1 MIEKFPIRQQDEE
14 RIKNDFRSIK
24 VHCIRCGLEDIE
36 ISGVESQADGI
47 TVHGLYQPGNPH
59 DDRERTFYVTGL
71 LFCRR
76 RNHRFHVKILDQGLR
91 NTNVYFN
98 NMLT

>member
-1 MIEKFPIRQQDEE
+1 MNEKFPIREEDQE
-14 RIKNDFRSIK
+14 RIKNDFRSVK
-24 VHCIRCGLEDIE
+24 FHCIRCGLEDIE
-36 ISGVESQADGI
+36 MSGVEPQTEGI
-47 TVHGLYQPGNPH
+47 NVHGLYHPANRYN
-59 DDRERTFYVTGL
+59 DSETTFYVTGL

-76 RNHRFHVKILDQGLR
+76 CNHRFHVKILDQGLR

>member
-1 MIEKFPIRQQDEE
+1 MAEEYPISEKHQE
-14 RIKNDFRSIK
+14 RIKNDFASMK
-24 VHCIRCGLEDIE
+24 FPCIRCGLADIE
-36 ISGVESQADGI
+36 ISGIESQADGI
-47 TVHGLYQPGNPH
+47 NVHGLYQPANPY
-59 DDRERTFYVTGL
+59 DRETTFYLTAL

-76 RNHRFHVKILDQGLR
+76 CNHRFHVKILDQGLR

>member
-1 MIEKFPIRQQDEE
+1 MIEKFPIREQDEE

-24 VHCIRCGLEDIE
+24 VHCIRCGLADIE
-36 ISGVESQADGI
+36 ISGIESQADGI
-47 TVHGLYQPGNPH
+47 NVHGLYQPANPY
-59 DDRERTFYVTGL
+59 DRETTFYVTAL

-76 RNHRFHVKILDQGLR
+76 CNHRFHVKILDQGLR